1 VRGDVFEIE
10 LTKAKGREQAG
21 PRFGVVLQ
29 SDVFSWSTLVVAPTS
44 GSARP
49 GPIRPEV
56 VLGDETTV
64 VLVDQ
69 MQAVDP
75 ALRLGRMVGRLSL
88 ADMQAVDSAIKLVLA
103 V

>member
-1 VRGDVFEIE
+1 MRGDVFEIQ
-10 LTKAKGREQAG
+10 LPAARGREQAG

-29 SDVFSWSTLVVAPTS
+29 SDVFPWSTLVVAPTS

-49 GPIRPEV
+49 GPIRPQVEF
-56 VLGDETTV
+56 GDEKSV

-75 ALRLGRMVGRLSL
+75 AKRLGRMVGRLSM
-88 ADMQAVDSAIKLVLA
+88 ADMQAIDGAIKLVLG